1 MQQCHMH
8 ITVVC
13 SVPKVRSPS
22 VAMCLTPS
30 PSPTSPCSHRSPLN
44 CCACPWV
51 CLSCSYVVFSFVS
64 HVWVRSY
71 GSQLYWAIIHIR
83 GYVYTPQERLVV
95 GYSHSIVTQPP
106 PQTSIKPQLHLAR
119 GRSHRSGDF
128 VSNLPSSSDHLLPQD
143 LPLFTLECLRGSRSS
158 LVGARW
164 PDLNPSFPGA
174 YILYVFLNFT
184 F

>member
-1 MQQCHMH
+1 MSYAHHGCVLGAQSQVSFCRRVSDPF
-8 ITVVC
+8 TLAYLPLFPPVTTELLCV
-13 SVPKVRSPS
+13 SVS
-22 VAMCLTPS
+22 L
-30 PSPTSPCSHRSPLN
+30 
-44 CCACPWV
+44 

-71 GSQLYWAIIHIR
+71 GSQLYWAVIHIR
-83 GYVYTPQERLVV
+83 GYVHTPQEHLVV

-106 PQTSIKPQLHLAR
+106 PQTSVKPQLHLAR

-143 LPLFTLECLRGSRSS
+143 LPPFTLECLWGSQSS